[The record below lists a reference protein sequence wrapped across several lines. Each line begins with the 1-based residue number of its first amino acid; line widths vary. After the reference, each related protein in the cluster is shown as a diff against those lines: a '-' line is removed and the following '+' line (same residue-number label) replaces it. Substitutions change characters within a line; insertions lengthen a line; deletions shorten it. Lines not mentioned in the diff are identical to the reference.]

1 MSETTTAPAGAG
13 AAPPA
18 DLVRELEAVLGRR
31 IEVVEHEN
39 QRLRRMNRLA
49 LVGVAAAFGVSA
61 VVLLASGV
69 GRSTLSVS
77 AVEAERFVLRTPG
90 GETRGEW
97 RVAEG
102 GSPELLLRDADGRT
116 RAKLAMLPDGS
127 TGISFADASGSS
139 RAALGLLPDQTT
151 SLVFADRTGRTRA
164 VLGYSPDGAMTLVF
178 ADRAGV
184 TRAGLGVDAAGR
196 ANLTLTEDQA
206 APEPVAEAAVPE
218 VSGEAEAAPGEA
230 EAPQPQTPPGGPAA
244 RGRR

>member
-1 MSETTTAPAGAG
+1 MSETTTAAP
-13 AAPPA
+13 AAPPVE
-18 DLVRELEAVLGRR
+18 LVRELEAVLGRR

-49 LVGVAAAFGVSA
+49 LAGVAAAFGVSA
-61 VVLLASGV
+61 AVLLASGV

-90 GETRGEW
+90 GDTRGEW

-102 GSPELLLRDADGRT
+102 GSPELVLRDADGRT

-127 TGISFADASGSS
+127 TGISFADASGNS

-151 SLVFADRTGRTRA
+151 SLVFADRGGRTRA

-178 ADRAGV
+178 ADRSGA

-196 ANLTLTEDQA
+196 ANLTLVEDRA
-206 APEPVAEAAVPE
+206 IAEPEPEAPATAGEETVAPAV
-218 VSGEAEAAPGEA
+218 GEAPA
-230 EAPQPQTPPGGPAA
+230 EPTPPAGPGA
-244 RGRR
+244 RGRQ